1 MFRLY
6 HLVWWSLNFS
16 FERAKSLYSCSSL
29 GVGENVGPNREECL
43 SCHCPPFPTVAARQ
57 PGLFHL
63 ALTVLPL
70 PSLVLSRKFILSFH
84 FQCYYLVQDFITPYL
99 DYHNRLLPGLS
110 VFNVSWL
117 QSVLLSTFQRNF
129 SHYSHPHLS
138 SLAQKLAIAFHC
150 LKPKF
155 SLYSELFLLQ

>member
-1 MFRLY
+1 MVLFVTPQVGAQMSKLGKERNDFISQICGEKVCNCVEFCFILKFCFLNMFRLY

-84 FQCYYLVQDFITPYL
+84 FQCYYLV
-99 DYHNRLLPGLS
+99 
-110 VFNVSWL
+110 
-117 QSVLLSTFQRNF
+117 
-129 SHYSHPHLS
+129 
-138 SLAQKLAIAFHC
+138 
-150 LKPKF
+150 
-155 SLYSELFLLQ
+155 

>member
-99 DYHNRLLPGLS
+99 DYHNRLLPGLCFQCFLAPVCS
-110 VFNVSWL
+110 AQYIPEKLLTL
-117 QSVLLSTFQRNF
+117 QPSSSFLSCSKTCNSF
-129 SHYSHPHLS
+129 PL
-138 SLAQKLAIAFHC
+138 
-150 LKPKF
+150 PKT
-155 SLYSELFLLQ
+155 